1 MHRPWEHLDE
11 LTGREAAKAVGEY
24 CVKHLAYLKGQQRI
38 YWGLY
43 GDERRIEVLN
53 TASGPVAK
61 VVQDALF
68 DVIVLGICRLLDPA
82 APARKPSKNLTFAF
96 LIELLPRPDRK
107 DEYDAALEVLRADAA
122 PLRDRRNMHIA
133 HADSAAL
140 REGAQ
145 AGWVSMRQINSTL
158 DGMYDLLSRIYKS
171 ELKTETYGWECNDH
185 PELQFLRALT
195 FGNTVHAQKLE
206 DYEEALIT
214 TPYGESL
221 PDLEDIYPDWL
232 RTPRG

>member
-1 MHRPWEHLDE
+1 MDRPWERLDE
-11 LTGREAAKAVGEY
+11 LTGREAAKAVGDY
-24 CVKHLAYLKGQQRI
+24 CLEHLLYLKGQQRI

-61 VVQDALF
+61 IVQDALF

-82 APARKPSKNLTFAF
+82 QSVKKSENLTLAL
-96 LIELLPRPDRK
+96 LIDMLPIPDRK
-107 DEYDAALEVLRADAA
+107 DEYHSERRRLRDDAAALV
-122 PLRDRRNMHIA
+122 DRRNKHIA

-140 REGAQ
+140 KKDARV
-145 AGWVSMRQINSTL
+145 GWVSMRQIKSAL
-158 DGMYDLLSRIYKS
+158 DDMYDLLRRIYKS
-171 ELKTETYGWECNDH
+171 EFNTETYGWKSNDH
-185 PELQFLRALT
+185 PELQFLRALA
-195 FGNTVHAQKLE
+195 FGNAAHAQKLE

>member
-1 MHRPWEHLDE
+1 M
-11 LTGREAAKAVGEY
+11 AVGSY
-24 CVKHLAYLKGQQRI
+24 CHVQLAQLKHQERI
-38 YWGLY
+38 YSGLY

-82 APARKPSKNLTFAF
+82 GPARKPSKNLTFAF
-96 LIELLPRPDRK
+96 LIELLPMPDRK
-107 DEYDAALEVLRADAA
+107 GEYDAALEVLRADAA

-145 AGWVSMRQINSTL
+145 VGWVSMRQIKSAL
-158 DGMYDLLSRIYKS
+158 DGMYDLLSKIYVNEFDMGLS
-171 ELKTETYGWECNDH
+171 GWLPNVH
-185 PELQFLRALT
+185 HELQFLRALV
-195 FGNTVHAQKLE
+195 FGNTVYAQKLDE
-206 DYEEALIT
+206 WREAYLA
-214 TPYGESL
+214 TPYGENL
-221 PDLEDIYPDWL
+221 PDLQDIYPDWL
-232 RTPRG
+232 RTPKD

>member
-1 MHRPWEHLDE
+1 MDRPWEHLDE
-11 LTGREAAKAVGEY
+11 LTGREAALAVGNY
-24 CVKHLAYLKGQQRI
+24 CHVQLAQLKHQERI
-38 YWGLY
+38 YSGLY
-43 GDERRIEVLN
+43 GNERRIEVLN

-82 APARKPSKNLTFAF
+82 QSVKKSENLTLAL
-96 LIELLPRPDRK
+96 LIDMLPVPDRK
-107 DEYDAALEVLRADAA
+107 DEYHAERRRLRDDAAALV
-122 PLRDRRNMHIA
+122 DRRNKHIA

-140 REGAQ
+140 KKDAQ
-145 AGWVSMRQINSTL
+145 VGWVSMRQLKSAL
-158 DGMYDLLSRIYKS
+158 DGMYDLVSRINTS
-171 ELKTETYGWECNDH
+171 ELNTETYGWELNDD

-195 FGNTVHAQKLE
+195 FGNAAQAQKLE
-206 DYEEALIT
+206 DYKEALIT

-221 PDLEDIYPDWL
+221 PDLQDIYPDWL

>member
-1 MHRPWEHLDE
+1 M
-11 LTGREAAKAVGEY
+11 TGSEAALAVGGY
-24 CVKHLAYLKGQQRI
+24 CHVQLAQLKHQERI
-38 YWGLY
+38 YSGLY

-82 APARKPSKNLTFAF
+82 GPARKPSKNLTFAF
-96 LIELLPRPDRK
+96 LIESLPMPDRK
-107 DEYDAALEVLRADAA
+107 GEYDAALEVLRADAA

-145 AGWVSMRQINSTL
+145 VGWGNLRQINSAL
-158 DGMYDLLSRIYKS
+158 GGMYDLLGRIYANDFDTG
-171 ELKTETYGWECNDH
+171 LTGWELNDH
-185 PELQFLRALT
+185 PELQFLRALK
-195 FGNTVHAQKLE
+195 FGNAVHAQKLE

-214 TPYGESL
+214 TPYGENL
-221 PDLEDIYPDWL
+221 PDLQDIYPDWL